1 MIFFVS
7 HISTANS
14 FKIDQNL
21 TINANLNIDDIYDLR
36 NLKMLSKWL
45 EANDGDYI
53 NNELH

>member
-14 FKIDQNL
+14 FKRDPNL
-21 TINANLNIDDIYDLR
+21 TINANLNIDDIFDLR

-45 EANDGDYI
+45 ENNDEDYI
-53 NNELH
+53 NDEL